1 MSWAEV
7 KNIKDEL
14 NRIASENTEQLDRIE
29 ENIIKARALIY
40 TVVEDTSITTVN
52 YYDSSETLIGTA
64 AVVDGVAKFY
74 TDFSGRVVVKAGT
87 YYSYVDITVYKTY
100 HTNLGANKNFGF
112 RVAKEV
118 TDPYARVEYLEDA
131 VGYTPAHM
139 DYTSGVFNYGSWE
152 DVFFM
157 PKPCMLNYD
166 GTVAYFLNKN
176 DYTRREDGTNSDI
189 ANTAFSGNAMMQ
201 FPKIW
206 HRVYEDATYEYHY
219 IANYKVN
226 DSYKC
231 YSNLDYSG
239 KEIPYFYMPIYN
251 GSVVDNRLRSLSG
264 KAPINANTGSA
275 EINFANANNSNNVQ
289 EWYIEQWCDR
299 DLIVDL
305 LKLIGKST
313 DSQTVF
319 GRGYDTGGSSAASL
333 MNSGS
338 MNTKGLFWGTNTG
351 TDGVKVFGMEHFWG
365 NILRRTAGLMTSGT
379 TVYVKMTWSTADG
392 SSVTGYQTTST
403 SGYINTGIGLGGTS
417 GGYQSVV
424 KATEYGTLPKT
435 ASGSSSTYETDGLWF
450 NSNVTAFARVGGACS
465 NGLLCGA
472 GCVDLIAAVSSSHW
486 GIGAAPSCKPKA

>member
-100 HTNLGANKNFGF
+100 HTSLGANKNFGF

-264 KAPINANTGSA
+264 KAPINTNTGSA

-365 NILRRTAGLMTSGT
+365 NIWRRTAGLMTSGT

-392 SSVTGYQTTST
+392 SSVTGYQTTTT
-403 SGYINTGIGLGGTS
+403 SGYSNTGIGLGGTS

-435 ASGSSSTYETDGLWF
+435 AYGSSSTYETDGLWF
-450 NSNVTAFARVGGACS
+450 NSEGTAFAVVGGTCAY
-465 NGLLCGA
+465 GLLCGA
-472 GCVDLIAAVSSSHW
+472 SYVSLFSAVSDSNW
-486 GIGAAPSCKPKA
+486 DIGTSLSCKPKA